1 MQYLSNFFASATT
14 GTFAAARETRGK
26 LHFVA
31 KNEHFKSVGEKN
43 CLKVCGRHRNTE
55 SGGNK
60 TVWLTFQSCAL
71 AAARLIK
78 IFLPTF
84 VKLIFHGEKKK
95 STRHRGIF
103 RSASPIFLSFSFSFF
118 SVRRIFL
125 VTRFLFFLFFFF
137 AKVQRANKS
146 ARAQLI

>member
-14 GTFAAARETRGK
+14 ETFAAARETRGK

-31 KNEHFKSVGEKN
+31 KNEHFKSVGGKN

-60 TVWLTFQSCAL
+60 TVRLTFQSCAL

-78 IFLPTF
+78 IFPPTF
-84 VKLIFHGEKKK
+84 VKLIFHGEKKNRRVTAE
-95 STRHRGIF
+95 SSGPRP
-103 RSASPIFLSFSFSFF
+103 RS
-118 SVRRIFL
+118 
-125 VTRFLFFLFFFF
+125 FFLFHSLFFGSQNFFGHQISFFF
-137 AKVQRANKS
+137 SSFFLRKFNARIK
-146 ARAQLI
+146 ARALS